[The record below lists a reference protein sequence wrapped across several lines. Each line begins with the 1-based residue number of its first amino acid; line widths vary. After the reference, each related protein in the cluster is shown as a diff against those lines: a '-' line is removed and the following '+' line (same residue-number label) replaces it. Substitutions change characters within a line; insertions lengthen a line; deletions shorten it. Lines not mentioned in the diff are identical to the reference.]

1 MLDDLVLSRCQGASG
16 DLICWSTDGYISL
29 PFRKEFFIL
38 RPKTSDEISEISDVF
53 TLTRLAGSISELP
66 NALDETVCT
75 DEEICVGQLQ
85 DPTTTSVIEARWSSS
100 GVGEN
105 KQCVLSIV
113 TDTGNAFIFEQ
124 DGLNNWKVRHNV
136 IDVLKK
142 DENIDLQRIVKY
154 SQLKR
159 LRVKSIGWF
168 HHLHSSL
175 LTAPVWPLEVSS
187 TFVLCTENN
196 SAWIYRMGSSLSRL
210 LEIQLPDIKVRKCE
224 VSDWTRNGKSLEAFV
239 VFELVTNELIAQ
251 QIEYNKENKEFVAK
265 EQFSIHPPSPILVS
279 QFTLST
285 FDGNSYCTIT
295 SGILQCVQLS
305 TRKTV
310 SHPLSSVVSISSII
324 HKENLIILSNS
335 HKDLIFGM
343 VDWSNNKIHLDEY
356 DYRRFIQ
363 NEHPLAAKLNELNK
377 VRPFRIMALSY
388 NPTKDFIA
396 LIHAQRSQNTI
407 DSRNISL
414 KEDYSL
420 AIVPVSKP
428 VTLHLSSI
436 NYSPPYI
443 EQLCVLWPYENLK
456 NIKFETP
463 LAPILPSDLDLA
475 LSELYLSEQIQGMRL
490 GNLLQAHTF
499 DITLLKILAH
509 AVVNHI
515 STHQPQLDD
524 CDTLLYNNYLQ
535 FLGQPPLA
543 SKKTVT
549 LNIPGL
555 NATETFSLDAPFDS
569 DTITSEQNHTWLRC
583 SATLLPLFTT
593 KLLVCETS
601 GKRIISPVSPHI
613 GPLTRKVLEGLQIC
627 FFSGGRWIR
636 K

>member
-16 DLICWSTDGYISL
+16 NLISWSTDGYISL

-38 RPKTSDEISEISDVF
+38 RPKSSEDISEISDVF
-53 TLTRLAGSISELP
+53 SLTRLGGSISELP
-66 NALDETVCT
+66 NALDEVVCT

-85 DPTTTSVIEARWSSS
+85 DSATTSVVEARWSAS

-105 KQCVLSIV
+105 KQCVLSLV
-113 TDTGNAFIFEQ
+113 TDTGNAFILEQ
-124 DGLNNWKVRHNV
+124 DGLNNWEVRHNV
-136 IDVLKK
+136 IDALKK

-154 SQLKR
+154 SQLRR

-175 LTAPVWPLEVSS
+175 LKAPVWPLEVSS
-187 TFVLCTENN
+187 TFVLCTEHN
-196 SAWIYRMGSSLSRL
+196 SAWLYRMGGSLSRL
-210 LEIQLPDIKVRKCE
+210 LEIQLPATKVRKCE
-224 VSDWTRNGKSLEAFV
+224 VSDWTRNGDSLEAFV
-239 VFELVTNELIAQ
+239 VFELVTNELLAQ
-251 QIEYNKENKEFVAK
+251 KIEYNKEFVAK
-265 EQFSIHPPSPILVS
+265 EQFSIRPPSPVLVS
-279 QFTLST
+279 QFALST
-285 FDGNSYCTIT
+285 FDGRSYCTIT
-295 SGILQCVQLS
+295 SDILQCVQLS
-305 TRKTV
+305 SGKTL

-324 HKENLIILSNS
+324 QKENFLVLSNG
-335 HKDLIFGM
+335 HKDLIFGT
-343 VDWSNNKIHLDEY
+343 VDWNTNKVILYEH
-356 DYRRFIQ
+356 DYRRSIQ
-363 NEHPLAAKLNELNK
+363 YDHPLAAKLNEVNK

-396 LIHAQRSQNTI
+396 LIHAQRSQNAI

-428 VTLHLSSI
+428 ATLQLSSI

-443 EQLCVLWPYENLK
+443 EQLCDLWPHDNLK
-456 NIKFETP
+456 SLKIETP
-463 LAPILPSDLDLA
+463 SAPKLPSDLKLA
-475 LSELYLSEQIQGMRL
+475 LSELYLSEQIQGLRL
-490 GNLLQAHTF
+490 ANLLQAHSL
-499 DITLLKILAH
+499 DPVLLRVLAR
-509 AVVNHI
+509 AVVNHV
-515 STHQPQLDD
+515 SAHHPQLDD

-535 FLGQPPLA
+535 FLGQPPLT

-555 NATETFSLDAPFDS
+555 NATETFALDAPFDP
-569 DTITSEQNHTWLRC
+569 DAITSEQSHTWLRC

-601 GKRIISPVSPHI
+601 GKRVISPASPHL
-613 GPLTRKVLEGLQIC
+613 GPLTKQVLEGLQIC

-636 K
+636 R